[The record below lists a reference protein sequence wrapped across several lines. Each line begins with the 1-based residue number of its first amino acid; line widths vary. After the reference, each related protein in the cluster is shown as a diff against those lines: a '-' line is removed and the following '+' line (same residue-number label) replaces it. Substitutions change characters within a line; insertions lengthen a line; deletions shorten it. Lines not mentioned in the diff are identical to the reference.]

1 MKEIKGNLITLAKQG
16 NFDVIAHGC
25 NCFCRM
31 GRGIAPQIKE
41 AFVEA
46 WTADQVTESGDFNKL
61 GNYTSGIQLVNDSE
75 DQPIALTIINIYSQ
89 YSYDSSTKPLDYD
102 ALTLAL
108 RKINHNYKGK
118 SIGLP
123 QIGAGLAGGD
133 WNIIKAIILMELK
146 NMDVTI
152 VYYDRISKNNK

>member
-16 NFDVIAHGC
+16 HFDVITQGC

-31 GRGIAPQIKE
+31 GRGLAPQIKE

-46 WTADQVTESGDFNKL
+46 WAADQSTEYGDFNKL
-61 GNYTSGIQLVNDSE
+61 GNYSKGTQLVHDSE
-75 DQPIALTIINIYSQ
+75 DQPVALTIINIYQQ
-89 YSYDSSTKPLDYD
+89 YSYDSSTKPLDYE

-123 QIGAGLAGGD
+123 KIGSDLAGGD
-133 WNIIKAIILMELK
+133 WNIIKAIILSELK
-146 NMDVTI
+146 DMKITI
-152 VYYDRISKNNK
+152 VYYDQG